1 MARVLL
7 VDDDVDVLESLAD
20 WLGRRHEV
28 RIATGFAAAMAA
40 LVDGP
45 DFDVVITDYDMPPY
59 RGDDLL
65 AIVAARWPRVCRI
78 LHSGTPG
85 VVGTVAS
92 LHIDS
97 VVAKGDPAELDAA
110 IARCLPR
117 IRHAW

>member
-7 VDDDVDVLESLAD
+7 VDDDLDVLDSLAD

-28 RIATGFAAAMAA
+28 RVASGFVAAMAA
-40 LVDGP
+40 LVEGP
-45 DFDVVITDYDMPPY
+45 TPDVVITDYDMPPY

-85 VVGTVAS
+85 VADAVG
-92 LHIDS
+92 LHIDHL
-97 VVAKGDPAELDAA
+97 VAKGDPKDLDAA
-110 IARCLPR
+110 IARCLVR
-117 IRHAW
+117 LRSA